1 MDKIQDYVRLLE
13 SSLASQNFDS
23 EPKELYQPMAY
34 ILSLGG
40 KRLRPAL
47 SLAACE
53 LFGSAPEKA
62 LMPALGIEVFHNF
75 SLVHDDIMD
84 EAELRR
90 GSATVHKKW
99 NRDIAILSG
108 DAMLVKAYQ
117 YIAQVEPPILPAVLA
132 CFSQTALEICE
143 GQQRDMNFES
153 MAAVSESEYLEMIRQ
168 KTAVLLGAAL
178 KIGALCGGASEAS
191 ADSLYHFGINAGLAF
206 QIQDDL
212 LDAFGDPQKVGKK
225 AGGDI
230 LQDKKT
236 LLMIYARELDPTA
249 FQSLKSSSF
258 VNDESKV
265 EAWCHLM
272 ETSGARA
279 KAEKQR
285 DQLLKQALAD
295 LDAAH
300 GENVALKDE
309 LAQFARWLS
318 QRDR

>member
-1 MDKIQDYVRLLE
+1 MERIPAYVQE
-13 SSLASQNFDS
+13 VENSLSAQKFDNQ
-23 EPKELYQPMAY
+23 PAELYEPMAY

-53 LFGSAPEKA
+53 LFGGEAQKA
-62 LMPALGIEVFHNF
+62 LMPALGVEVFHNF

-84 EAELRR
+84 EADIRR
-90 GSATVHKKW
+90 GQATVHKKW

-117 YIAQVEPPILPAVLA
+117 YIAQVDATILPAVLA

-153 MAAVSESEYLEMIRQ
+153 REDVSQAEYIEMIRQ

-178 KIGALCGGASEAS
+178 KIGALCGGADEKS
-191 ADSLYHFGINAGLAF
+191 ADSLYQFGIDAGLSF

-212 LDAFGDPQKVGKK
+212 LDAYGDPKKVGKK
-225 AGGDI
+225 PGGDI

-236 LLMIYARELDPTA
+236 LLMIYTKELDPVG
-249 FQSLKSSSF
+249 FKSLSQSTF
-258 VNDESKV
+258 VNEESKV
-265 EAWCHLM
+265 EAWCDLM
-272 ETSGARA
+272 IKSGAKA
-279 KAEKQR
+279 KAEAER
-285 DQLLKQALAD
+285 DRLLQSALSA
-295 LDAAH
+295 LEAAQ
-300 GENVALKDE
+300 GENQDLKKE
-309 LAQFARWLS
+309 LAAFAQWLS
-318 QRDR
+318 HRDR

>member
-1 MDKIQDYVRLLE
+1 MERIPAYVQE
-13 SSLASQNFDS
+13 VENSLGAQKFDAQ
-23 EPKELYQPMAY
+23 PAELYEPMAY

-53 LFGSAPEKA
+53 LFGGEADKA
-62 LMPALGIEVFHNF
+62 LMPALGVEIFHNF

-84 EAELRR
+84 EADIRR
-90 GSATVHKKW
+90 GQATVHKKW

-117 YIAQVEPPILPAVLA
+117 YIAQVDAAILPAVLA

-153 MAAVSESEYLEMIRQ
+153 REEVSQAEYIEMIRQ

-178 KIGALCGGASEAS
+178 KIGALCGGADEKS
-191 ADSLYHFGINAGLAF
+191 ADSLYQFGIDAGLSF

-212 LDAFGDPQKVGKK
+212 LDAYGDPKKVGKK
-225 AGGDI
+225 PGGDI

-236 LLMIYARELDPTA
+236 LLMIYTKELDPIG
-249 FQSLKSSSF
+249 FKSLSQSTF
-258 VNDESKV
+258 VNEESKV
-265 EAWCHLM
+265 EAWCDLM
-272 ETSGARA
+272 IKSGAKA
-279 KAEKQR
+279 KAEAER
-285 DQLLKQALAD
+285 DRLLQSALSA
-295 LDAAH
+295 LEAAQ
-300 GENVALKDE
+300 GENQDLKKE
-309 LAQFARWLS
+309 LAAFAQWLS
-318 QRDR
+318 HRDR

>member
-1 MDKIQDYVRLLE
+1 MERIPAYVKLVE
-13 SSLASQNFDS
+13 SGLAAQNFDLA
-23 EPKELYQPMAY
+23 PAELYQPMGY

-53 LFGSAPEKA
+53 LFGGKPEEA

-84 EAELRR
+84 EADIRR
-90 GSATVHKKW
+90 GKATVHKKW

-117 YIAQVEPPILPAVLA
+117 YIAEVKAEILPSVLA

-153 MAAVSESEYLEMIRQ
+153 RSDVQEAEYIEMIRQ

-178 KIGALCGGASEAS
+178 KIGALVGGATEAS
-191 ADSLYHFGINAGLAF
+191 ADSLYQFGINAGLAF

-212 LDAFGDPQKVGKK
+212 LDAYGDPEKVGKK
-225 AGGDI
+225 PGGDI

-236 LLMIYARELDPTA
+236 MLMIFTQDLDPQGFEALSKTQ
-249 FQSLKSSSF
+249 FI
-258 VNDESKV
+258 DEQSKV
-265 EAWCHLM
+265 EAWCELIAK
-272 ETSGARA
+272 SGAKE
-279 KAEKQR
+279 KAEGRR
-285 DQLLKQALAD
+285 DALLEQALAD
-295 LDAAH
+295 LEAAE
-300 GENVALKDE
+300 GEHAELKAE
-309 LAQFARWLS
+309 LAGFAKWLS
-318 QRDR
+318 HRDR